1 MSRFRPLSI
10 VLVLAAGC
18 GPEVRTTRAE
28 LFLEYAADP
37 GCLPDPEPTEVR
49 LEALGDFSPADV
61 PASAIV
67 SLEAP
72 TTSLDRF
79 PTETV
84 LFRAEG
90 LAFGQRFG
98 GVVPVPRGASV
109 TLRLLPDDL
118 PCALDAAGVLPRTG
132 QALVAL
138 PSGAA
143 LFVGGSLDGTTG
155 TREVLELPLGDSNVI
170 QTNGLVLRRIDAS
183 ATPAGAFVV
192 VAGGTAATTGIAD
205 DSFEILDAS
214 SGETLR
220 ERAGTLLE
228 ARTEHG
234 AAALPDGRVLLV
246 GGSGTA
252 DGVPLDTAELVDP
265 GLGRSVAVG
274 KLPHPVRRPGTV
286 ALDDG
291 TVLVLGGLG
300 AGGSPYS
307 TPTVAAFDPPT
318 GTFLDLTDSTVAVPP
333 LAGLVAVPLVG
344 ARAVVLGTPPSG
356 SPAPIVRVFR
366 RVPPDTD
373 AIVLEVSDVDLRG
386 SMPALTSIVAAPLAD
401 GRVFVAGLD
410 SALVPRGFAV
420 DVGSG
425 EVLAIALRA
434 LPASVLA
441 LADGSLLLL
450 DAAGPSLLR
459 TTLVTAYDNPPSN
472 LVASELAFDAEGRWA
487 VGASLSFQ
495 ALASAARFDLPSL
508 RFRGMR
514 ADFLVESGAAE
525 LLVFGDGGVT
535 HSILVTDSE
544 VGLGLC
550 TVPRVAGESVRVER
564 SGEILTLST
573 NEGSRDCRAT
583 RLAERI
589 GLAVRADLDARVRA
603 PSVKRTN

>member
-1 MSRFRPLSI
+1 MSRWRPLSI

-28 LFLEYAADP
+28 LFLAYAADP
-37 GCLPDPEPTEVR
+37 GCRPSPAPTEAR

-61 PASAIV
+61 PTSAIV
-67 SLEAP
+67 SFDAP
-72 TTSLDRF
+72 TTALDLF
-79 PTETV
+79 PFDTV

-90 LAFGQRFG
+90 PSAGRRFG

-118 PCALDAAGVLPRTG
+118 PCALDGAGVTPRTG

-143 LFVGGSLDGTTG
+143 LFVGGAEGTTG
-155 TREVLELPLGDSNVI
+155 TREVMELPLGESFVTP
-170 QTNGLVLRRIDAS
+170 TNGLLLRRIDAS
-183 ATPAGAFVV
+183 ATWAGTFVV
-192 VAGGTAATTGIAD
+192 VAGGTPATASIAD
-205 DSFEILDAS
+205 DSFEVLDAG

-220 ERAGTLLE
+220 DRAGTLLE

-252 DGVPLDTAELVDP
+252 SGPPLDTAELVDP
-265 GLGRSVAVG
+265 GTGRSVAVG
-274 KLPHPVRRPGTV
+274 KLPHAVRRPGVV

-307 TPTVAAFDPPT
+307 TPTVAAFDAPT
-318 GTFLDLTDSTVAVPP
+318 ATFLDLTGSSLSVPP
-333 LAGLVAVPLVG
+333 LSGLVAVPLVG
-344 ARAVVLGTPPSG
+344 ARAVVLGTPPTG
-356 SPAPIVRVFR
+356 SPAPILRVFR

-373 AIVLEVSDVDLRG
+373 AIVLEASDVDLR
-386 SMPALTSIVAAPLAD
+386 SAMPALTSIVAAPLAD
-401 GRVFVAGLD
+401 GKLFVAGLD
-410 SALVPRGFAV
+410 SGSVPRGFVV

-425 EVLAIALRA
+425 EVVAIGLRA

-441 LADGSLLLL
+441 LSDGSLLLL

-472 LVASELAFDAEGRWA
+472 LVASELAFDAQGRWA

-495 ALASAARFDLPSL
+495 ALANAARFDLPLL
-508 RFRGMR
+508 RFRGLR

-525 LLVFGDGGVT
+525 LLLFGDGGVT

-550 TVPRVAGESVRVER
+550 TVPRVAGESVRIAR

-573 NEGSRDCRAT
+573 NEGTRDCRAT

-603 PSVKRTN
+603 PSVKRSN